1 MMDFERH
8 PLSAQPPSSPTVPQ
22 TSAAASSPELESAF
36 NDPETAT
43 KGLHRLQAIIKSMP
57 IWVKQVLYTDL
68 KRELEQ
74 STIRGIKDSVNL
86 VHALQHYHPALTP
99 EGATAL
105 KNFREARQKH
115 PKKLSAEQ
123 IQIGLLLEGCYLD
136 QSILNICLKTG
147 WSLKQCAT
155 QVYHAIEKHWIHE
168 PASLSVNASLKFIS
182 DQIRLGQYLL
192 ELGHL
197 TEHQLSQ
204 ALRIQGYIEE
214 ALGGREGIGNILI
227 NMGLVNREEVE
238 GILYLLEDSKQLCQ
252 WQNSEEDCFHLGPK
266 AATTSP
272 PVEPPA
278 TTSGSRKRP
287 ATNSAGVK
295 GTKKEAA
302 PKKTASKKP
311 KTKP

>member
-1 MMDFERH
+1 MMDFERL
-8 PLSAQPPSSPTVPQ
+8 PLSAQTPSSHTVPQ
-22 TSAAASSPELESAF
+22 TGSVSSPELESAF

-86 VHALQHYHPALTP
+86 VHALQHYHPSLTP

-105 KNFREARQKH
+105 KNFRDARQKH
-115 PKKLSAEQ
+115 PKKLDTEQ
-123 IQIGLLLEGCYLD
+123 LQVGLLLEGCYLD

-155 QVYHAIEKHWIHE
+155 QVYNAIEKRWIHE

-252 WQNSEEDCFHLGPK
+252 WENSEEDCFHLGPK
-266 AATTSP
+266 TATE
-272 PVEPPA
+272 PVADSVMKAGTRKRTA
-278 TTSGSRKRP
+278 TTSG
-287 ATNSAGVK
+287 
-295 GTKKEAA
+295 TKSKTKEAA
-302 PKKTASKKP
+302 PKKTAPKKP
-311 KTKP
+311 KAKG